1 MNAQPLLATW
11 TLTFHLGKHHEAVKT
26 AVETVSQTHTS
37 MFATLA
43 ALFAV
48 GAVGFYLYLLLL
60 SVVFTISVENDN
72 GLAYFWSGIVAVIGI
87 ALYHAQ
93 LLALLT
99 NWHLVAL
106 CFIAYGI
113 AGGGNSV
120 LRWFKYCR
128 TYVETH
134 PYHMR
139 SKMYHEATPEEF
151 YADSLSPRNH
161 KSQLIAWIIFWPWSL
176 VWNFIGD
183 FCTAIYDSL
192 SGIYTKIS
200 KAAIRRATK
209 AAGVNFGVDQGGK
222 K

>member
-128 TYVETH
+128 KYVEEN
-134 PYHMR
+134 PYHKR
-139 SKMYHEATPEEF
+139 SKCRMEETPEE
-151 YADSLSPRNH
+151 YYDSALSPREH
-161 KSQLIAWIIFWPWSL
+161 KSQLVSWIIFWPWSL
-176 VWNFIGD
+176 LWNCIGD
-183 FCTAIYDSL
+183 FCMAIYDSL

-200 KAAIRRATK
+200 KAAIRRSVKMAT
-209 AAGVNFGVDQGGK
+209 GNYNVDTGGQK
-222 K
+222 

>member
-99 NWHLVAL
+99 NWHRSLLHCLRHRRGREL
-106 CFIAYGI
+106 CSTMVQILPQ
-113 AGGGNSV
+113 V
-120 LRWFKYCR
+120 CR
-128 TYVETH
+128 
-134 PYHMR
+134 
-139 SKMYHEATPEEF
+139 
-151 YADSLSPRNH
+151 
-161 KSQLIAWIIFWPWSL
+161 
-176 VWNFIGD
+176 
-183 FCTAIYDSL
+183 
-192 SGIYTKIS
+192 
-200 KAAIRRATK
+200 
-209 AAGVNFGVDQGGK
+209 GK
-222 K
+222 PLPQA